1 MPVLDSRPHP
11 GRQGKTS
18 GSEFECAL
26 EWPGGLVKPQGAGPT
41 PGVSDSV
48 GLGGARESAS
58 VTGSQVTPMLLIL
71 GSY

>member
-1 MPVLDSRPHP
+1 MPVLDSEPHP
-11 GRQGKTS
+11 GRQDETS
-18 GSEFECAL
+18 GSEFECAP
-26 EWPGGLVKPQGAGPT
+26 EWPGNLVNPQSVGPT

-58 VTGSQVTPMLLIL
+58 VTSSQVTPMLLVL